1 LAPKNPNAIPIRAA
15 HSIPLESTP
24 KAIIM
29 GLGNSVSL
37 LCNPDQQQGDNDAGY
52 PDYE

>member
-29 GLGNSVSL
+29 GLGNSIL
-37 LCNPDQQQGDNDAGY
+37 LIAIP
-52 PDYE
+52 PSSKV